1 MDLMSSSFGD
11 GFLLWNG
18 PWPDSRGLNYFP
30 HNEGGSIMGYLNVKL
45 ICMDSFIMSPCPTRA
60 HHTYITF
67 LFTLGRPSIKLVH
80 EVVNIPSSTS
90 LKNCLSNLYA
100 P

>member
-1 MDLMSSSFGD
+1 MAD
-11 GFLLWNG
+11 
-18 PWPDSRGLNYFP
+18 
-30 HNEGGSIMGYLNVKL
+30 LNVEL

-80 EVVNIPSSTS
+80 EVVNIPPSTS
-90 LKNCLSNLYA
+90 LKNCLSKSIRTIDGVVNVGSRC
-100 P
+100 